1 MTNNRLKKFSDDEIW
16 VILEALRDCDFIS
29 ANNKIYNIFK
39 KLLNEF
45 TDEHIAR

>member
-1 MTNNRLKKFSDDEIW
+1 MANNRLKKFSDDEIW

-29 ANNKIYNIFK
+29 AKNKIYNIFK

>member
-1 MTNNRLKKFSDDEIW
+1 MANNRLKNFSDDEIW
-16 VILEALRDCDFIS
+16 VILEALRDCDFTS
-29 ANNKIYNIFK
+29 ANNKIYNIFN